1 MKPVG
6 VELAAAAPSPPAAR
20 APAGDDRFQRALDAH
35 ARPAAA
41 IDPPAAAARDADPPA
56 ADAAEVDADEPDAE
70 RRPARAPRRLG
81 ERRPGASPG
90 EDAVPAPAADAA
102 LALRRWLT
110 AASVAAPAEATS
122 AGGVAPSA
130 AGAPPSSAAATA
142 TTPPATEGDGAP
154 ASAPTLLAVEFAPAA
169 VDADAASSPVDD
181 GAAAMVDVVTAA
193 LARAPRP
200 AASGPAHEP
209 LPEGGAPT
217 LAAAPAVAVP
227 AAPGVH
233 DPRPAMAVAATTEPR
248 EVQPALAAPAPV
260 DRARLV
266 LEHDGERVVVSVAV
280 RHGAVSVAIDAA
292 ASSLG
297 AAVGATLERL
307 DAALHSHG
315 LHLADL
321 TSGQPRGG
329 APGHPDAPPS
339 PRHRADAAPEDGDRS
354 PLAHDPR
361 LRALA

>member
-81 ERRPGASPG
+81 ERRPGAPTG
-90 EDAVPAPAADAA
+90 EDAVPAPSADAA

-110 AASVAAPAEATS
+110 AASLAAPGEATPAGDVASSAAGSLPTPPGAAAPAT
-122 AGGVAPSA
+122 
-130 AGAPPSSAAATA
+130 
-142 TTPPATEGDGAP
+142 PATDGDGAP
-154 ASAPTLLAVEFAPAA
+154 AAGPTLLAVEFAPAP
-169 VDADAASSPVDD
+169 VDAEACPVDD

-200 AASGPAHEP
+200 AASVAAHEP
-209 LPEGGAPT
+209 LPDGGGPT

-227 AAPGVH
+227 AAPSVH
-233 DPRPAMAVAATTEPR
+233 DPRPAMATTAIAEPR
-248 EVQPALAAPAPV
+248 EVPPALAAPAPT

-297 AAVGATLERL
+297 AAVGATLDRL

-339 PRHRADAAPEDGDRS
+339 PRHRADAVPEDDDRS